1 MHHGTCVTHRP
12 WSMSGS
18 LTRVGGENVPGI
30 PRACAPRN
38 FTYLVRSP
46 WNLVRVLHNYLRHP
60 HNTKGQ
66 LWKCVY
72 LSCVNSNVKS
82 SKINHTT
89 KICQISS
96 DRMFVSGQT
105 SIAITWLP
113 HTAGVS
119 CDLWSF
125 FWQTTT
131 YQCHNVKINC
141 LIKPTPQRHGFK
153 TPTRIETYH

>member
-1 MHHGTCVTHRP
+1 MGLLPDTENCGLRKRWEYREHFPRHRLQRKPLDNDPCMHHGTCVTHTP

-46 WNLVRVLHNYLRHP
+46 WNLVRVLHNYLRYP

-66 LWKCVY
+66 LWECVY
-72 LSCVNSNVKS
+72 LSCANSNLKS
-82 SKINHTT
+82 SKIKHTTT
-89 KICQISS
+89 KICQSSS
-96 DRMFVSGQT
+96 DRMFVSRQT

-119 CDLWSF
+119 CDL
-125 FWQTTT
+125 
-131 YQCHNVKINC
+131 
-141 LIKPTPQRHGFK
+141 
-153 TPTRIETYH
+153 